1 MSGSSSAGVV
11 FSVGGQWG
19 SCTGGD
25 INPYTPYYPNTYS
38 DSTPCYPNT
47 YSDSTTYCPNT
58 YSDST
63 TYYPNIKPLPEEK
76 NNIKSK
82 EGETFQHGHK
92 ITGHLYIEHDKVFVK
107 FICSEC
113 NEILAEKV
121 IFKLPKKVKKAKCLP
136 RLVKQ
141 V

>member
-25 INPYTPYYPNTYS
+25 INPYIPYY
-38 DSTPCYPNT
+38 
-47 YSDSTTYCPNT
+47 PNT

-63 TYYPNIKPLPEEK
+63 TYYPNIKLLPEEK